1 VLALT
6 IYLGLTQGFNI
17 SQELLWYPL
26 VVVWA
31 LTVPHMAL
39 TLRLDVKALRT

>member
-1 VLALT
+1 MLAFT
-6 IYLGLTQGFNI
+6 IYLGVTQGFNI
-17 SQELLWYPL
+17 SQELLWYLL